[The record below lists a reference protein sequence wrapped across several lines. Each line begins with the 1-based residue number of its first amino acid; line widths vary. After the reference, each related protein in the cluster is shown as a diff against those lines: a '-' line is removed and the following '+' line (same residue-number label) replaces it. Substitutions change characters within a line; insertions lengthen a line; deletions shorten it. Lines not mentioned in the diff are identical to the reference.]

1 MYFIYKDFT
10 HFSTHVLKLSHTYII
25 FFYPCRV
32 CDGGS
37 IRNKLIPRSFGDMM
51 LLTLLQEGRN
61 SLLRETGHTSKIP
74 SNQNI
79 KEKSLEDLILSNKNI
94 GENRAFVYNLL
105 NVGFQ
110 SFISGLFPKQ
120 NPIRRCPTNYIPVDD
135 QGRKSKMLKVKRHH
149 LHKIRHIAKK
159 RI

>member
-1 MYFIYKDFT
+1 
-10 HFSTHVLKLSHTYII
+10 
-25 FFYPCRV
+25 
-32 CDGGS
+32 
-37 IRNKLIPRSFGDMM
+37 M
-51 LLTLLQEGRN
+51 LLTLLQEGRG
-61 SLLRETGHTSKIP
+61 SLLRETGHTSEIP

-110 SFISGLFPKQ
+110 SFTSGLLPKQ
-120 NPIRRCPTNYIPVDD
+120 NPKSRCPTNHIPVDD
-135 QGRKSKMLKVKRHH
+135 QGRKNRMLKVKRRQ

-159 RI
+159 RIKSV